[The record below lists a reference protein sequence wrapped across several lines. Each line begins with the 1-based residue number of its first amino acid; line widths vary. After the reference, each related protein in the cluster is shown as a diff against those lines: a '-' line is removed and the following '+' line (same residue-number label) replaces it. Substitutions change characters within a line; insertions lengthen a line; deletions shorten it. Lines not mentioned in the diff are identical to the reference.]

1 MLSLSEIN
9 LTQKYKHNMTSLLC
23 SIQKMLNSLKQRVEW
38 WLPGIGRKVEHIGQR
53 IQVFIISQSYSLVT
67 IVHDALLNT

>member
-9 LTQKYKHNMTSLLC
+9 LIQKYEYNMISLLC

-38 WLPGIGRKVEHIGQR
+38 WLPGSGEGGRENEVLFVKGYKASIL
-53 IQVFIISQSYSLVT
+53 QVG
-67 IVHDALLNT
+67 